1 MNAMDRMRI
10 HGLVVVAW
18 AAVVALDC
26 AQAFDASVRASPASL
41 RLKGGGVLVARATSA
56 ELHNA
61 AYELSGKVHFPP
73 LHTTL
78 HALQIEY
85 TAAAMSDF
93 SHWCSHCL
101 PLSIHCCKF

>member
-61 AYELSGKVHFPP
+61 AYELSGKVQFLLRSLPC
-73 LHTTL
+73 TL
-78 HALQIEY
+78 PCMH
-85 TAAAMSDF
+85 
-93 SHWCSHCL
+93 
-101 PLSIHCCKF
+101 